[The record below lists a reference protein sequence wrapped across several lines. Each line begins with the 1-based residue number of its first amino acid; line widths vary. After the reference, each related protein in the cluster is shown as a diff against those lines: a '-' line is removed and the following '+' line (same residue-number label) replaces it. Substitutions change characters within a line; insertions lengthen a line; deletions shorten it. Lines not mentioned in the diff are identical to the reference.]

1 METTFP
7 RFIVDKP
14 VGEDLSEGQ
23 SQSRLAESISD
34 YIRKTDNDNQVGQ
47 VSIPRIIGLEGRW
60 GTGKSNVVAKI
71 EEKLKSDS
79 YYTFT
84 YDSWG
89 HQEDLQ
95 RRSILETLTNKLI
108 QDGVLSG
115 EVKIK
120 MRSGKDH
127 VAEWA
132 DQLQMLLSNKTTTI
146 TKSIPKFSW
155 TAIVGILTVGYFG
168 LSTTICSQ
176 LIDNKIELSLLCILL
191 IELCPIILAFIFAI
205 LYASCNEKWG
215 DLITFFTQK
224 NDNTIDEQF
233 TSSEEPS
240 VTEFKNWL
248 QAISEQLNNKN
259 SKKKKIIIVFDN
271 MDRLPSYKVVQLWS
285 LIYTFFA
292 GSDFQSIWAIIP
304 FDYRHLCEAVFSK
317 DEENSYKFK
326 QFVNK
331 TFPIVF
337 TIPKPVFTD
346 YRELFRKFFEKA
358 FGKNEHDEEHICQ
371 VFMCLEDEPNPRSV
385 ICFIN
390 ELVALRHQWPEE
402 QFRLQ
407 NLALYVLKKE
417 YILYDQDGTMESR
430 LLSNEL
436 FDKVNSFYPQTDN
449 VRVQLCQFAYGIE
462 DEKLAGELPLRNVLL
477 SLINNGN
484 SISEYAK
491 SPHFVPV
498 LESIL
503 TSRSITK
510 DCLANA
516 VKSFNSLDTSNFN
529 EEEQERLNKKWD
541 ALANMKSEIDFTEI
555 ENDETIHT
563 LIQKVSENCAKRLL
577 KSYCSKISKCSLING
592 ANYYIVLNNLQEAI
606 DNTYKEINI
615 IGMLQERKVTPKI
628 FEEYVNA
635 ARENYPIFKVSTN
648 NEQLNQYILEGTL
661 EGRDSTVSIFKLL
674 LKDQQY
680 DFSTLRKEISNK
692 IKHWQDD
699 DRDLRLSSLVNRL
712 LDDGKEILKTHF
724 NASIINS
731 KAPAI
736 YTEAWDEFSKQ
747 GNEDIVAMYIA
758 NGYDIPNFEDRM
770 VPRICHII
778 EKYIVY
784 TDLIKRLGNSGS
796 ALYKINRYMIENC
809 IGKKLNSKYIAQ
821 NTQIIMN
828 TLTITSDVFF
838 KQFNRWSFK
847 WDENDISSYRSYVFE
862 PLFEDYK
869 CNPGNFTDGL
879 IMLDVKAMEEQ
890 SEGFLTNNNYWIG
903 FVKAFLGTKYLPST
917 NEQLTEELKQQ
928 LDYVINHNG
937 IRDEELLNC
946 LISNSPDASIFI
958 SYLNDKMSTYF
969 AQNDVTSSRFQV
981 FGKLLPKLEKSITAN
996 TCIGLIEH
1004 FIKPVYRETK
1014 CAEIITS
1021 NHDFYLYVFEVGA
1034 TVAHPILTEM
1044 LASEMYEPI
1053 HEEIETLINAEKK
1066 DSSKNN
1072 I

>member
-1 METTFP
+1 MKNMGTTFP

-14 VGEDLSEGQ
+14 VGEDFSEGQ
-23 SQSRLAESISD
+23 SQTRLAEHISD
-34 YIRKTDNDNQVGQ
+34 YIRKTDKDNIDSQT
-47 VSIPRIIGLEGRW
+47 SIPRIIGLEGSW

-132 DQLQMLLSNKTTTI
+132 DQLQMLLSNKTTKI

-155 TAIVGILTVGYFG
+155 AAIVGFLTVGYFG

-176 LIDNKIELSLLCILL
+176 LIDNKIELSLLGILL
-191 IELCPIILAFIFAI
+191 IELCPIILAFILSI
-205 LYASCNEKWG
+205 LYASCNKKWE

-233 TSSEEPS
+233 ISSEEPS

-317 DEENSYKFK
+317 DKENSDNFK
-326 QFVNK
+326 QFINK

-346 YRELFRKFFEKA
+346 YRELFKKFFEKA
-358 FGKNEHDEEHICQ
+358 FGENEHDEEHICQ
-371 VFMCLEDEPNPRSV
+371 VFMCLEEEPNPRTV

-390 ELVALRHQWPEE
+390 ELVALRHQWTEE

-430 LLSNEL
+430 LLSNKL
-436 FDKVNSFYPQTDN
+436 FDKVNNFYPQIES
-449 VRVQLCQFAYGIE
+449 VRVQLCQFAYGLE
-462 DEKLAGELPLRNVLL
+462 DKKLAGELPLRKVLL
-477 SLINNGN
+477 NLINNGN
-484 SISEYAK
+484 PISEYAK
-491 SPHFVPV
+491 TPHFVPV
-498 LESIL
+498 LESIF
-503 TSRSITK
+503 TSASITE
-510 DCLANA
+510 DSLANA

-529 EEEQERLNKKWD
+529 DEEQERLNKKWD
-541 ALANMKSEIDFTEI
+541 ALANMKSNVHFTKVEC
-555 ENDETIHT
+555 DETLYT
-563 LIQKVSENCAKRLL
+563 LIQHVSDTCAKRLVE
-577 KSYCSKISKCSLING
+577 SYCNAISVCDLTNG
-592 ANYYIVLNNLQEAI
+592 AEYYKALDNLERVINEASKNI
-606 DNTYKEINI
+606 DIKEI
-615 IGMLQERKVTPKI
+615 LRERKVTPKE

-635 ARENYPIFKVSTN
+635 AETYYPIYKVSTD
-648 NEQLNQYILEGTL
+648 NERLNKYVLDGVLKGI
-661 EGRDSTVSIFKLL
+661 DSTISMFQLVLNDPQYNFSVLRNKLS
-674 LKDQQY
+674 D
-680 DFSTLRKEISNK
+680 RIEHWSN
-692 IKHWQDD
+692 DD
-699 DRDLRLSSLVNRL
+699 DNLRLPALVNRL
-712 LDDGKEILKTHF
+712 LHDGDGMLETHF

-731 KAPAI
+731 KASAI
-736 YTEAWDEFSKQ
+736 CSAPWDEFSKQ
-747 GNEDIVAMYIA
+747 GNEDIAAMYIA
-758 NGYDIPNFEDRM
+758 NGYDITNFEDRM
-770 VPRICHII
+770 VPRVSHTI
-778 EKYIVY
+778 EKYINY
-784 TDLIKRLGNSGS
+784 TSLINRLGNSGS

-809 IGKKLNSKYIAQ
+809 IGEQINSKYVAQ

-828 TLTITSDVFF
+828 TLNISSDVFF
-838 KQFNRWSFK
+838 KQFNHMPFE
-847 WDENDISSYRSYVFE
+847 WDENDISSYSCYVLE

-869 CNPGNFTDGL
+869 RNSGDFTYGL
-879 IMLDVKAMEEQ
+879 ITLAVKAMEGQ
-890 SEGFLTNNNYWIG
+890 PEGFLNSNSYWIS
-903 FVKAFLGTKYLPST
+903 FVKVFLGTQYLPST

-928 LDYVINHNG
+928 LDFVISNNG
-937 IRDEELLNC
+937 IRDGELLNC
-946 LISNSPDASIFI
+946 LLSYSHDTSIFI
-958 SYLNDKMSTYF
+958 SYLNDKMSVYF
-969 AQNDVTSSRFQV
+969 TQNDTNNIQFQV
-981 FGKLLPKLEKSITAN
+981 FGKLFPRLDKNIAVN
-996 TCIGLIEH
+996 TCIGIIEH
-1004 FIKPVYRETK
+1004 FIKPNPL
-1014 CAEIITS
+1014 AE
-1021 NHDFYLYVFEVGA
+1021 
-1034 TVAHPILTEM
+1034 
-1044 LASEMYEPI
+1044 
-1053 HEEIETLINAEKK
+1053 LINR
-1066 DSSKNN
+1066 
-1072 I
+1072 